1 MIFKFNTSRRSKV
14 REFNWIQYKD
24 FWPKSCMTLTSSRE
38 NWLKV
43 VIAHPLLIWALCV
56 WILSQIWKGIG
67 KISRT
72 KSLQRFAEK
81 LTSDFEIII
90 KVTTTF
96 SLEHSLSEI
105 RSVRV
110 KNSIF
115 TKLLHF
121 TQHGELIVTSFSRFS
136 FIFVTFFWT
145 KRQKKNNFN
154 SKILFDIFLTF
165 FIQPLLQCN

>member
-1 MIFKFNTSRRSKV
+1 MDQFTWFIISNTWYQSWRVYCDNFYHTWISHKFHVIFKFNTSRRSKV

-72 KSLQRFAEK
+72 KSLQRFAGETDIWLWNHYQGYHHLFPRALIQWNTICK
-81 LTSDFEIII
+81 
-90 KVTTTF
+90 
-96 SLEHSLSEI
+96 SE
-105 RSVRV
+105 
-110 KNSIF
+110 
-115 TKLLHF
+115 
-121 TQHGELIVTSFSRFS
+121 E
-136 FIFVTFFWT
+136 
-145 KRQKKNNFN
+145 
-154 SKILFDIFLTF
+154 
-165 FIQPLLQCN
+165 